1 MKPESD
7 GRGALVPAKVTV
19 VAAIIEAKG
28 RLLVCQRRAGGAF
41 ALKWE
46 FPGGKVNFGEDPSLA
61 LGRELHEELG
71 VAATVGREVYRT
83 SHRYAEMPHEIE
95 LVFFFVQADPAAVRN
110 LAFEQI
116 LWAKPEDLLAMDFLP
131 ADRELVA
138 KLASDVL
145 RLG

>member
-7 GRGALVPAKVTV
+7 GGAALVPARVTV
-19 VAAIIEAKG
+19 VAAIIEAEG

-46 FPGGKVNFGEDPSLA
+46 FPGGKVHLDEDLA
-61 LGRELHEELG
+61 AALERELHEELG

-95 LVFFFVQADPAAVRN
+95 LVFFFVHADPVAVRN

-116 LWAKPEDLLAMDFLP
+116 LWAKPEDLPAMDFLP

-138 KLASDVL
+138 KLSSGVL